1 MLACFVAAGPA
12 VARPSDGVARAA
24 STSAHSVRKHASH
37 TLSERQKAR
46 ERRRLTAM
54 LRKNPRLALRKSF
67 LRKAAFVDYSMPL
80 TVRLNPAPDYVGG
93 PNGGVPDDRLEVA
106 WNADTQAW
114 PLPTTSYIPSPAQT
128 VSLGGRF
135 SLEWRFG
142 ADATGYTTLGTSEAL
157 VGAKTEMVALPLA
170 PLPTV
175 PISDFAGPPAC
186 APADQPALAA
196 TDRPYGVAFAPGMNV
211 TSAGVRYGTIN
222 PFGGQIRGN
231 LNLYFSFRS
240 LVRGAC
246 GGPQAL
252 TKVVMP
258 APGGDPTAPGAAR
271 PVPVSFLG
279 QVTLSPAITN
289 DGQLQLGRI
298 VIDDTIIPQE
308 SSFGQIYSC
317 TLPDPTPPSGTCA
330 PGDGD
335 AQPFPARVK
344 IKRLTAQLLIG
355 DAPA

>member
-1 MLACFVAAGPA
+1 MLSCAVAAGPA
-12 VARPSDGVARAA
+12 VARPSDRVAHAA
-24 STSAHSVRKHASH
+24 ATSKHSVKKHATH
-37 TLSERQKAR
+37 PLTERQKAR

-67 LRKAAFVDYSMPL
+67 LRKASFVDYSMPL
-80 TVRLNPAPDYVGG
+80 TVRLNPAQMPGLRDG
-93 PNGGVPDDRLEVA
+93 PDDRLEIA
-106 WNADTQAW
+106 WNTDTQAW
-114 PLPTTSYIPSPAQT
+114 PLPATSYVPSPAQT
-128 VSLGGRF
+128 VALEGRF

-157 VGAKTEMVALPLA
+157 VGAKTEMVAT
-170 PLPTV
+170 PLPPVPTV
-175 PISDFAGPPAC
+175 AISDFADPPTC
-186 APADQPALAA
+186 APTDQPALAA
-196 TDRPYGVAFAPGMNV
+196 TDRPYGVTFAPGMNV
-211 TSAGVRYGTIN
+211 SSAGVRYGTIN

-246 GGPQAL
+246 GGAQEL

-279 QVTLSPAITN
+279 EVTLSPAITN

-298 VIDDTIIPQE
+298 TIDDTIIPQE